1 MILIAIF
8 FGLLLLGAAG
18 VQLSI
23 ARRFQRQFSQSETKT
38 LPESDQKKA
47 VVIISV
53 RGCDPS
59 LEACLTG
66 VLKQDYADYE
76 VHMIVDSQSDEAW
89 NFVHDIKSK
98 HDDRDILSIVEM
110 KNPLETCSLKCHAIV
125 QAIRGIDEQ
134 TSYIALLD
142 ADVAPH
148 PQWLAEL
155 TGPLADPTVGG
166 VTGNQWFEPESGSGI
181 GSLIRSTWNAG
192 ALVPTIAFTNP
203 WAGSFA
209 MRTEDILDSGLEE
222 IWSRSMVDDGPIKQA
237 INDIGMRVE
246 FAPSLIMVNR
256 ESCTLGYTNRWVT
269 RMLTWSRLYEPTFYL
284 SIIHAL
290 FSNGVMLA
298 NFAILL
304 LGLLSGEISAS
315 LIAAIALV
323 GSGWTCVQSYKLS
336 RQCVAKSC
344 QLRGQTLGPM
354 SKRRFCEVF
363 AMVAPTH
370 LIYGLSCAEAILARE
385 IEWREITYE
394 LKSRNEVKRL
404 DYAPYAAK
412 KSGANVSI

>member
-1 MILIAIF
+1 MILIAIL
-8 FGLLLLGAAG
+8 FGFLLLGAAG
-18 VQLSI
+18 VQLAI
-23 ARRFQRQFSQSETKT
+23 ARWFQKQFNQSETKT
-38 LPESDQKKA
+38 LAASEQQRA
-47 VVIISV
+47 IVVISV

-66 VLKQDYADYE
+66 VLKQDYADYR
-76 VHMIVDSQSDEAW
+76 VHMIVDHRSDEAW
-89 NFVHDIKSK
+89 DFVHDIKRK
-98 HDDRDILSIVEM
+98 HDDRDILSIVELQ
-110 KNPLETCSLKCHAIV
+110 NPSDTCSLKCHAIV
-125 QAIRGIDEQ
+125 QALHGIDEQ
-134 TSYIALLD
+134 TSYVALLD

-148 PQWLAEL
+148 PQWLSEL
-155 TGPLADPTVGG
+155 TGPLTDPKVGG
-166 VTGNQWFEPESGSGI
+166 VTGNQWFEPKTGSGI

-192 ALVPTIAFTNP
+192 ALVPTIVFTNP

-209 MRTEDILDSGLEE
+209 MRTSDIFDSGLEE
-222 IWSRSMVDDGPIKQA
+222 IWSQSMVDDGPIKQA
-237 INDIGMRVE
+237 INDIGLRIE

-256 ESCTLGYTNRWVT
+256 ESCTLGYANRWVT

-304 LGLLSGEISAS
+304 LGLFSGEGTVS
-315 LIAAIALV
+315 LIAAAALT
-323 GSGWTCVQSYKLS
+323 GSGWMCAQSYELT

-344 QLRGQTLGPM
+344 QLRGQSLDSMTA
-354 SKRRFCEVF
+354 RRFAEVL

-370 LIYGLSCAEAILARE
+370 LIYGLSCAGAILARE
-385 IEWREITYE
+385 IKWREITYE

-404 DYAPYAAK
+404 NYAPYAAK
-412 KSGANVSI
+412 NPDANVSI